1 MEITYTTDLA
11 GIGPEDMDG
20 FYVGWTSPPA
30 NGERVEILRRSTHA
44 VIAMDR
50 TKVVGFVNA
59 ISNGHMAYIPLLE
72 VLPEYQGRGIG
83 TEMVKRVIAEIGEQ
97 YGVDTRVT
105 MTCCRSMNASALSAA
120 TPWFCATMGRR
131 LGLTLARQRVEPFGR
146 DSE

>member
-1 MEITYTTDLA
+1 MAITYTTDLA

-30 NGERVEILRRSTHA
+30 NGERMEILRRSTHA

-72 VLPEYQGRGIG
+72 VLPRYQGRGIG
-83 TEMVKRVIAEIGEQ
+83 TEMVKRVIAEIGQQ
-97 YGVDTRVT
+97 YGVDTACDDNVV
-105 MTCCRSMNASALSAA
+105 
-120 TPWFCATMGRR
+120 PFYER
-131 LGLTLARQRVEPFGR
+131 LGFKRGNAMVLRNYGPTTCASTRPPKR
-146 DSE
+146 